1 MPHHEEK
8 ICPRCQARFECKV
21 GSINLCQCQTVQLND
36 DERAYIQAQFD
47 DCFCANCLLALKK
60 EYNQRKFEGKFNRV
74 YALYNL
80 KSPLK
85 KS

>member
-21 GSINLCQCQTVQLND
+21 GSINLCQCQTVRLTD
-36 DERAYIQAQFD
+36 EERAYIQSRFD
-47 DCFCANCLLALKK
+47 DCLCANCLLELKR
-60 EYNQRKFEGKFNRV
+60 EYNQRQFEEKVARV

-80 KSPLK
+80 KPPFQD
-85 KS
+85 